1 MMSEDRRKSTRECL
15 GIAIDHR
22 LQSKLTGLDP
32 PQQFPS
38 DDAYGS
44 ILEELLK
51 LRMKPFISSLENH
64 EYLVTTQLL
73 RPTMIGGVI
82 ALLQQP
88 ANNHPFR
95 NGLNAVADGSPTLR
109 VLREVEHMITG
120 LRGGMSILDS
130 LPFIKP
136 SIKLDDTSKVDVR
149 SAVFKILQAKQ
160 PRVILCMWQDK
171 PWVCGELAAFRSQ
184 GVGRVFSSS
193 TCTSQI
199 GSSSSRINAFHPS
212 FMLRYGPD
220 MSCLRQLLIL
230 EMTRAFAMCT
240 GNWQNEPWMSRL
252 RFTCQEAARKISARS
267 RHSSIESR

>member
-1 MMSEDRRKSTRECL
+1 MMSEDRRKSTREYL

-38 DDAYGS
+38 GDAFGS

-51 LRMKPFISSLENH
+51 LRMKPFISSLDNH

-88 ANNHPFR
+88 ANNHPLR
-95 NGLNAVADGSPTLR
+95 NGLNAVTDGSPILR
-109 VLREVEHMITG
+109 VLREVEQMITG
-120 LRGGMSILDS
+120 VRGEMGILDS

-149 SAVFKILQAKQ
+149 SAVFKILQVK
-160 PRVILCMWQDK
+160 
-171 PWVCGELAAFRSQ
+171 
-184 GVGRVFSSS
+184 
-193 TCTSQI
+193 
-199 GSSSSRINAFHPS
+199 
-212 FMLRYGPD
+212 
-220 MSCLRQLLIL
+220 
-230 EMTRAFAMCT
+230 
-240 GNWQNEPWMSRL
+240 
-252 RFTCQEAARKISARS
+252 
-267 RHSSIESR
+267 